1 MTPKMPTPIR
11 KEPKSPD
18 TDALL
23 YGARERVIRAMPNI
37 IDAIIVKAQTDASY
51 LHAKFLLEFASCEPG
66 SAPVSGSEESLAAM
80 LLKELRE
87 EPVS

>member
-1 MTPKMPTPIR
+1 MTPKTPIPIR
-11 KEPKSPD
+11 KEPKPPD
-18 TDALL
+18 SDALL
-23 YGARERVIRAMPNI
+23 YGAREEVIREMPEIITKI
-37 IDAIIVKAQTDASY
+37 IDQAKKGSY